1 MCTLAHCLQRWFP
14 ELQLH
19 IAHSRTHVARSLV
32 EVRSKTG
39 VLMAQKGSNGSGSP
53 VVQKSTALQQW
64 PSMYNE
70 VLEHLL
76 IRCAVAGDRTVVNTN
91 K

>member
-1 MCTLAHCLQRWFP
+1 MCTSALSSQRWFP
-14 ELQLH
+14 ELQPH
-19 IAHSRTHVARSLV
+19 IAQSRIHVARSLV
-32 EVRSKTG
+32 EVRLKTG
-39 VLMAQKGSNGSGSP
+39 VFMAQKGSNGSGSP

-70 VLEHLL
+70 VLEHLM
-76 IRCAVAGDRTVVNTN
+76 IRCAVAADRTVVNTN